1 MNAIWKVWAIGAV
14 LVAAI
19 LAPTATVWSA
29 GQQAALMTT
38 IMQGVGDE
46 EKAKLTAHLWE
57 ALGEYHPLLPAEQ
70 VGPAEQR
77 ALAAGCEEDACLESV
92 RQDLGV
98 PLVYR
103 LRHVDEG
110 YFNHLYMTRATGN
123 GIEHKDYICSRC
135 SYKEYTVILDR
146 LLRHMHHK

>member
-1 MNAIWKVWAIGAV
+1 MNAKSKVWAIGAV

-19 LAPTATVWSA
+19 LAPTATGWSA
-29 GQQAALMTT
+29 GQQAALMST
-38 IMQGVGDE
+38 IMQGVGDD
-46 EKAKLTAHLWE
+46 EKAQLTAHLWE
-57 ALGEYHPLLPAEQ
+57 ALGEYHRLLPAEQ

-77 ALAAGCEEDACLESV
+77 ALAAGCEEDGCLESV

-98 PLVYR
+98 PLVDR

-110 YFNHLYMTRATGN
+110 YFNQLYMTRATAN

-135 SYKEYTVILDR
+135 SFREYKVILDR